1 MTAKERQQEI
11 IHMFGSSGGYV
22 KMTEIV
28 DRFSVSNETA
38 RRDLEALQDKG
49 LVRRIYGGAVLLD
62 SNHLRAPSAVPESI
76 VRARGHGQQER
87 EAIGRLAATLIR
99 EGDTLLMS
107 SGTTVQQVA
116 KNIKKFHTLTILT
129 NSLAVINE
137 LSDTNFDIYVLG
149 GKLDNNELNMS
160 GDITMKSLSGIFVD
174 KAILGAGGVTL
185 EYGVSDYGINDIT
198 VREEMVRHA
207 GKTILVAQSSK
218 FGKNALSIGLSLDKI
233 HTVVTDSGL
242 TQEYRT
248 AFSDMGMNLLL
259 ADI

>member
-11 IHMFGSSGGYV
+11 IHMLGSGGGFV

-62 SNHLRAPSAVPESI
+62 SNHLRAQNTIAETI
-76 VRARGHGQQER
+76 VRAHGQQER

-99 EGDTLLMS
+99 EGDTILMS

-116 KNIKKFHTLTILT
+116 KNIKKLHTLTILT

-207 GKTILVAQSSK
+207 GRTILVAQSSK
-218 FGKNALSIGLSLDKI
+218 FGKNALSIGLPLDKI

-242 TQEYRT
+242 AQEYRT
-248 AFSDMGMNLLL
+248 AFSDMGLNLLL